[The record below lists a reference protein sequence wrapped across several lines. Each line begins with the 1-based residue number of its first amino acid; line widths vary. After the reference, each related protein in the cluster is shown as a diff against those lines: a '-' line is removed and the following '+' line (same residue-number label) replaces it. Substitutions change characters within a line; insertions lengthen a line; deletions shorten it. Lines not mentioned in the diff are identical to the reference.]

1 MSSILSFLILFSIVV
16 VMYILLALGL
26 PYGEFAMGV
35 KYKKLPKRERIIS
48 IISVLIQI
56 VAILI
61 LLDCG
66 SGINLGLPDKVTN
79 ILCYFFAG
87 YLSLNVI
94 LNLLSKSRKERL
106 FMTPLSLFIAICFW
120 LTALNL

>member
-1 MSSILSFLILFSIVV
+1 MVISITGSILFSIVLV
-16 VMYILLALGL
+16 LYILLALGF
-26 PYGEFAMGV
+26 PYGEFAMGG
-35 KYKKLPKRERIIS
+35 KYKTLPKRERIIS

-56 VAILI
+56 FAILI
-61 LLDCG
+61 LLHCG
-66 SGINLGLPDKVTN
+66 NVIELGIPDKAAN

-94 LNLLSKSRKERL
+94 LNQLSKSRKERL
-106 FMTPLSLFIAICFW
+106 FMSPLSLFIAICFW